1 MAVLVPRD
9 PRERRS
15 DRRSRRGAGTGA
27 RGRLKQSSAV
37 LAAAALVGQQV
48 AARATRDALFL
59 SHHDVSRLPPSSPN
73 GCWRWCPLPRRRVL
87 AAITAVCWIAIR
99 RVAATPALSVTDSG
113 EPAPS
118 GSRVLRDVPYLQGVA
133 ALVALGAFA
142 EALLDYLLSARA
154 VERFGPGAP
163 LMGFFAAFHTGVSV
177 AAAAVLAVGAAPAL
191 RHLGIA
197 GVVALRPAAAGI
209 GALTAWLAPGLL
221 TAVLARGRG
230 GRPAQLSLSHRLR
243 APLHPAAVRA
253 QAPGQGDP
261 GRRLRSRRH
270 GGRQRRRDGGA
281 RHERRAPYGPAC
293 SHGRGRDPDRGDC
306 GEAAPRLLRTAAVL
320 AITEDKP
327 EDL

>member
-1 MAVLVPRD
+1 MVSPPAAAIAVYLHVAVFGATLVSGFWLLLGERLD
-9 PRERRS
+9 PHS
-15 DRRSRRGAGTGA
+15 AKSALGPVGAGANAGA
-27 RGRLKQSSAV
+27 VIGGLIAWYAGR
-37 LAAAALVGQQV
+37 
-48 AARATRDALFL
+48 RAGAIAM
-59 SHHDVSRLPPSSPN
+59 LP
-73 GCWRWCPLPRRRVL
+73 VL